1 MKNICLLDIAHIV
14 IIRWALCFSG
24 SVVMGQCNEAAENS
38 KLNLSVTYDLPTFE
52 AISAIQNLV
61 TFEGTVYIGAV
72 NRIYALSENLTKLS
86 EYQTGPVSEGA
97 VRRRCGPSCQ
107 DGACGKTNA
116 VVDNYNM
123 ALLVERYYDDEL
135 FSCGSADAGVC
146 RRHLLERKKVDRE
159 VQCMYSP
166 KTDQGG
172 RHGCPDCVTS
182 PLGSRVLNVESGGV
196 VRFFVGNSEIP
207 GSPSR
212 MISSPQAQQPQ
223 HHTISVRQMKETQ
236 DGFRFF
242 SDQSYMN
249 LAPGLRG
256 DHHLQYVYSFQS
268 GYHAYF
274 LTVQREGHSSQVYHT
289 RIVRMCGTDPE
300 LRRYVEM
307 PFECI
312 LTERRRRRRSASIEV
327 FNVLQ
332 AAHVAKAGRELRQE
346 MGLKEGEDVLFAAFA
361 RSKPDSPEPSAN
373 SAVCVISLADV
384 NNFFKDFI
392 QKCHTKQPYHF
403 TGSEEKRC
411 YNGSSSDD
419 SFGCGKHEE
428 GYRLEV
434 TSTMARLDYFS
445 GQFSNVLLTSIAVA
459 TAQEQTVASLGTADG
474 RLIQVVVSRS
484 KRSTPHVDFRL
495 DDSRPVSPEVALLS
509 PQRHDG
515 SPQRSQ
521 DGSLLLVTGN
531 KITKVPLIG
540 PGCEQQWMCSSCLLA
555 PGFMGC
561 GWCDG
566 RCTRAAQCHPASLWT
581 QDSCPPII
589 TTISPANG
597 PLGGS
602 TKVTV
607 CGRNFGF
614 NKTERFDHTLISL
627 DVAGAPCKLLKRE
640 SNSNRLVCVPASPV
654 NSSLASSVVKVHSGK
669 EMSQTQGFT
678 FVNPVIREIFPAFG
692 PKSGGTV
699 LTIRGSFLDSGN
711 GRQVTVGNATCEIL
725 SVSVTMLMCR
735 TPPQSAPSLQAVC
748 VRVDSVVRE
757 APVLFAYNEDPLIS
771 SIQPT
776 RSFISGGSTVVA
788 QGFYLHSASPP
799 QMVLIPTAQDG
810 KVFTVSCTQGEDRL
824 TILCTTPS
832 LKDLGLQPPVVTKV
846 AFVLDG
852 FTAPQFDLLYVE
864 DPRFEDFQRPTVTSK
879 GNKSILEI
887 KVTGRVDVEAMKG
900 EVLKVSNRTCES
912 VTVVGNTLECT
923 VPMELRD
930 ATNELEVE
938 WRQASSSVSLGRVM
952 LAHEQDYRGLIAGCV
967 CVSLFLLLLLALFIW
982 KRRNKHIDDLAEG
995 KVWYDGRAHIQHLD
1009 MLANARSVSPTNEMV
1024 SHESVDYRTT
1034 LLEDQGVERPE
1045 SCRGAPP
1052 IYGGH
1057 GELLSPRLGLGG
1069 MGMGIGLGVEGELVS
1084 PLLSASVH
1092 IDTSQLHPDLLKE
1105 VQHVVIAREH
1115 LLLHLNQVIGRGHF
1129 GCVFHGTLL
1138 EADGQKQHC
1147 AIKSLNRITDLEEVS
1162 QFLKEGIIMKD
1173 FSHPNVLSL
1182 LGICLPTEGSP
1193 LVVLPY
1199 MKHGDL
1205 RNFIREETHNPTVKD
1220 LMGFGLQVARG
1231 MEYLASK
1238 KFVHRDL
1245 AARNCMLDES
1255 YTVKVADFGLARD
1268 VYDKEYYSIHN
1279 KSGVKLPVKW
1289 MALES
1294 LQTHKF
1300 TPKSDVWSFGV
1311 LLWELMT
1318 RGAPP
1323 YSDVNSFDITVFLL
1337 QGRRLLQ
1344 PEFCP
1349 DPLYNVMVE
1358 CWHPKS
1364 ERRPTFSELVSLIN
1378 AIFSSFS
1385 GEHYILL
1392 NTTYVNIDKMS
1403 PYPPLISSSSSSS
1416 STPQGHPLER
1426 DCCT

>member
-411 YNGSSSDD
+411 YNGSSSDN

-581 QDSCPPII
+581 QESCPPVI

-699 LTIRGSFLDSGN
+699 LTIRGSFLDMHNVSASGK
-711 GRQVTVGNATCEIL
+711 NAC
-725 SVSVTMLMCR
+725 VNCV
-735 TPPQSAPSLQAVC
+735 SLQAVY

-810 KVFTVSCTQGEDRL
+810 KVFTVDRL

-887 KVTGRVDVEAMKG
+887 KVPGRVDVEAMKG

-967 CVSLFLLLLLALFIW
+967 CVSLLLLLLLALFIW

-1034 LLEDQGVERPE
+1034 LLE
-1045 SCRGAPP
+1045 
-1052 IYGGH
+1052 
-1057 GELLSPRLGLGG
+1057 
-1069 MGMGIGLGVEGELVS
+1069 
-1084 PLLSASVH
+1084 ASSLMFLFFF
-1092 IDTSQLHPDLLKE
+1092 T
-1105 VQHVVIAREH
+1105 
-1115 LLLHLNQVIGRGHF
+1115 GHF

-1403 PYPPLISSSSSSS
+1403 PYPPLISSSSSTS
-1416 STPQGHPLER
+1416 STPHGHPLER

>member
-14 IIRWALCFSG
+14 VIRWALCFSG

-38 KLNLSVTYDLPTFE
+38 KLNLSVTYDLPSFE
-52 AISAIQNLV
+52 ANSAIQNLV

-86 EYQTGPVSEGA
+86 EYRTGPVSEGA

-116 VVDNYNM
+116 VVDNNNM

-146 RRHLLERKKVDRE
+146 RRHLLEERKKVDGD

-166 KTDQGG
+166 KTDNGG

-212 MISSPQAQQPQ
+212 MISSSQAQQPQ

-249 LAPGLRG
+249 LAPALRG

-361 RSKPDSPEPSAN
+361 RSKPDSPEPSTN

-403 TGSEEKRC
+403 TGSEDKRC

-509 PQRHDG
+509 PQRHDS

-581 QDSCPPII
+581 QDSCPPVI
-589 TTISPANG
+589 TTVTTNG

-640 SNSNRLVCVPASPV
+640 SNSNSGFYSPPV
-654 NSSLASSVVKVHSGK
+654 SLI
-669 EMSQTQGFT
+669 Q
-678 FVNPVIREIFPAFG
+678 NPVIREIFPAFG
-692 PKSGGTV
+692 PKSGGTM

-711 GRQVTVGNATCEIL
+711 TRQVTIGNATCEIL

-735 TPPQSAPSLQAVC
+735 TPPQSAPSLQMVY

-757 APVLFAYNEDPLIS
+757 APVLFTYNEDPLIS

-776 RSFISGGSTVVA
+776 RSFIRTMYYVCVCVTYAMCAFSL
-788 QGFYLHSASPP
+788 Q
-799 QMVLIPTAQDG
+799 
-810 KVFTVSCTQGEDRL
+810 SCTQGEDRL
-824 TILCTTPS
+824 AILCTTPS

-846 AFVLDG
+846 AFILDG
-852 FTAPQFDLLYVE
+852 FTVPQFDLLYVE

-887 KVTGRVDVEAMKG
+887 KVPGRVDVEAMKG

-923 VPMELRD
+923 VPMELWD

-967 CVSLFLLLLLALFIW
+967 CVSLLLLLLLALFIW

-1034 LLEDQGVERPE
+1034 LLEGT
-1045 SCRGAPP
+1045 GAPP

-1084 PLLSASVH
+1084 PLLSALVH

-1205 RNFIREETHNPTVKD
+1205 RNFIRDETHNPTVKD

-1358 CWHPKS
+1358 CWHPKP

-1403 PYPPLISSSSSSS
+1403 SYPSLIASSSSSS

>member
-1 MKNICLLDIAHIV
+1 MKTICLLAVAHIV
-14 IIRWALCFSG
+14 PVLWVVMWALG
-24 SVVMGQCNEAAENS
+24 VRGQCDEPSENS
-38 KLNLSVTYDLPTFE
+38 KLNLSVTYDLPSFE
-52 AISAIQNLV
+52 AGSTIQNLV
-61 TFEGTVYIGAV
+61 TFDGTIYVGAV
-72 NRIYALSENLTKLS
+72 NRIYALSENLTILS
-86 EYQTGPVSEGA
+86 DYRTGPVLESGTGA
-97 VRRRCGPSCQ
+97 RCSPASQNEAGSN
-107 DGACGKTNA
+107 TNI
-116 VVDNYNM
+116 VDNNNM
-123 ALLVERYYDDEL
+123 ALLVERFYDDEL

-146 RRHLLERKKVDRE
+146 RRHLLEGGDMEKIAE
-159 VQCMYSP
+159 CMSSP
-166 KTDQGG
+166 KTNNGG
-172 RHGCPDCVTS
+172 RHGCADCVTGS
-182 PLGSRVLNVESGGV
+182 QGSRVLSVESGRV
-196 VRFFVGNSEIP
+196 VRFFVGNSVIP
-207 GSPSR
+207 GTESPSR
-212 MISSPQAQQPQ
+212 MISSPEAQQPQ
-223 HHTISVRQMKETQ
+223 HHTMSVRQMKETQ
-236 DGFRFF
+236 DGFSFF
-242 SDQSYMN
+242 SDQSYMD
-249 LAPGLRG
+249 LAPDLHGQHYLR
-256 DHHLQYVYSFQS
+256 YVYSFQS
-268 GYHAYF
+268 GSHAYF
-274 LTVQREGHSSQVYHT
+274 LTVQREGHSSQAYHT

-312 LTERRRRRRSASIEV
+312 LTERRRRRHSASIEV
-327 FNVLQ
+327 FNILQ

-361 RSKPDSPEPSAN
+361 RSKPDSPEPRAS
-373 SAVCVISLADV
+373 SAVCVISLTDV

-392 QKCHTKQPYHF
+392 QKCHTKLPYHF
-403 TGSEEKRC
+403 TGSEERRC
-411 YNGSSSDD
+411 YNASSSDD

-434 TSTMARLDYFS
+434 TSTMPRLDYFS
-445 GQFSNVLLTSIAVA
+445 GQFSNILLTSIAVA

-484 KRSTPHVDFRL
+484 KWSTPHVDFSL
-495 DDSRPVSPEVALLS
+495 DPSHPVSPEFALLS
-509 PQRHDG
+509 NQR
-515 SPQRSQ
+515 QV
-521 DGSLLLVTGN
+521 GSLLLVSGN

-540 PGCEQQWMCSSCLLA
+540 PGCEQQWTCSSCLLA

-561 GWCDG
+561 GWCAG
-566 RCTRAAQCHPASLWT
+566 RCTRSAQCHPTSTWS
-581 QDSCPPII
+581 QDTCPPII
-589 TTISPANG
+589 TMISPASA
-597 PLGGS
+597 PLGGD

-614 NKTERFDHTLISL
+614 NKTERFDHTLVSL
-627 DVAGAPCKLLKRE
+627 AVAGAPCRLLKRE
-640 SNSNRLVCVPASPV
+640 SNNNRLVCSPAFSG
-654 NSSLASSVVKVHSGK
+654 NLSHTSSVVMVNSGK
-669 EMSQTQGFT
+669 ERAQQPGFT
-678 FVNPVIREIFPAFG
+678 FVNPVIREIFPVFG
-692 PKSGGTV
+692 PKSGGTK
-699 LTIRGSFLDSGN
+699 LTITGSFLDSGN
-711 GRQVTVGNATCEIL
+711 NRQVTVGDTSCEIL
-725 SVSVTMLMCR
+725 SVSSAVLVCR
-735 TPPQSAPSLQAVC
+735 TPPQSAPSHLAVQ
-748 VRVDSVVRE
+748 VKVDSVVWD
-757 APVLFAYNEDPLIS
+757 APRLFTYNQDPLIS
-771 SIQPT
+771 FVQPS
-776 RSFISGGSTVVA
+776 RSFISGGSTLVA
-788 QGFYLHSASPP
+788 QGFYLHSALLP
-799 QMVLIPTAQDG
+799 QMVLSVTAKES
-810 KVFTVSCTQGEDRL
+810 KVFTVNCTQGEDRL
-824 TILCTTPS
+824 AIMCTTPS
-832 LKDLGLQPPVVTKV
+832 LKDLDLQAPVVTKV
-846 AFVLDG
+846 AFMLDG
-852 FTAPQFDLLYVE
+852 FSTPQFDLLYVE

-887 KVTGRVDVEAMKG
+887 KVPGRVDAEAMKG
-900 EVLKVSNRTCES
+900 EVLRVSNRSCES
-912 VTVVGNTLECT
+912 VVVVGNILECT
-923 VPMELRD
+923 VPMELQD

-938 WRQASSSVSLGRVM
+938 WRQAASSVSLGRVM
-952 LAHEQDYRGLIAGCV
+952 LAHEQDYRALIGGCV
-967 CVSLFLLLLLALFIW
+967 CVSLVLLLVLFLFIW
-982 KRRNKHIDDLAEG
+982 RRRNKHIDDLAEG
-995 KVWYDGRAHIQHLD
+995 KVWYDSRADIQHLD

-1057 GELLSPRLGLGG
+1057 GELLSPGLGLGA
-1069 MGMGIGLGVEGELVS
+1069 EGELVS
-1084 PLLSASVH
+1084 PLLYAPVH
-1092 IDTSQLHPDLLKE
+1092 IDPSQLHPDLVKE

-1138 EADGQKQHC
+1138 EGDGQKQHC

-1182 LGICLPTEGSP
+1182 LGICLPPEGSP

-1205 RNFIREETHNPTVKD
+1205 RNFIRDETHNPTVKD

-1349 DPLYNVMVE
+1349 DALYNVMVE
-1358 CWHPKS
+1358 CWHPKA
-1364 ERRPTFSELVSLIN
+1364 ERRPSFSELVSRIN
-1378 AIFSSFS
+1378 SIFSSFS

-1403 PYPPLISSSSSSS
+1403 PYPSLISSSSSSQS
-1416 STPQGHPLER
+1416 HPLER